1 MKNIVLGFLT
11 IGIITLLGCG
21 KGVTDADGNAYTSVE
36 IGTQEWMVENLRTTK
51 YSDGTP
57 IPNITNS
64 DQWKIFNSGAWC
76 HKDNEIKYDSTYGK
90 LYNWYAVETGKL
102 CPTGWHIPTDVEWK
116 IFDDYLLANEHRG
129 VEGTKLKTKSDW
141 NSNRNEIHNNGWNG
155 ISGGFR
161 YGDGNFYGNSGYW
174 WSSSEF
180 NIASAWSRNLPSY
193 DGKINRSSLS
203 KSYGFSIRCLKN

>member
-21 KGVTDADGNAYTSVE
+21 KGITDADENAYTSVE

-76 HKDNEIKYDSTYGK
+76 HKDNESKYDSTYGK
-90 LYNWYAVETGKL
+90 LYNWYAVKTGKL
-102 CPTGWHIPTDVEWK
+102 CQRV
-116 IFDDYLLANEHRG
+116 
-129 VEGTKLKTKSDW
+129 
-141 NSNRNEIHNNGWNG
+141 G
-155 ISGGFR
+155 I
-161 YGDGNFYGNSGYW
+161 YQQM
-174 WSSSEF
+174 
-180 NIASAWSRNLPSY
+180 
-193 DGKINRSSLS
+193 
-203 KSYGFSIRCLKN
+203 